1 MTPPYDVLLVYNAYY
16 WQAKSFLNAMHIHI
30 NALILY
36 FLTFFVTNRTLCD
49 VIEKHGVAEDAALI
63 AGLPRSYIA
72 IIAVVGIVGLAI
84 IVLVTVIVLV
94 IADFVSVIF
103 LVATHVNH
111 DEVFVIYIYFISQT
125 MQHIT

>member
-1 MTPPYDVLLVYNAYY
+1 
-16 WQAKSFLNAMHIHI
+16 MHIHI

-111 DEVFVIYIYFISQT
+111 DEVFVIYIYFISQQCST
-125 MQHIT
+125 SRNTATANGVGCIMICRCIDLFVC